1 MTTKPTFSIRHK
13 KADDNK
19 KGLFSTLQ
27 FRFAIVFI
35 LIMFFSITPLILGNY
50 FRVKIDDKNET
61 LELVKSFHENYNSVL
76 ARQNLTELTKTTTTI
91 QESYTKL
98 IKSNFHHNDFVKIQQ
113 DWSSFEPSLE
123 ALKPKESLASF
134 NYILPGFIANSK
146 EWNTYLTN
154 IHSSLDKEIK
164 QLQTM
169 QQFMYLAQNGIVL
182 LICLF
187 AWFEIQ
193 RNVLRPLRHID
204 TYATKLGDG
213 DISQDLVIEKNKIK
227 ELNSLSSTFNR
238 TKENLTNLLLQIKNS
253 SQTLKHTSGE
263 LYTSIN
269 ESSEAS
275 TDIAEN
281 ADKMAR
287 AVRTQLDSVE
297 NSSSKIESVV
307 SNTTSILGNMNQLKE
322 ANEMTNKKVIQSNS
336 SLQHVI
342 GKIQSLSDSVDNTT
356 KTTLSLQ
363 QKSAQIEHIV
373 DMISDI
379 SSKTNLLALNA
390 AIEAARAGEH
400 GKGFS
405 VVAEEVKKLAY
416 QSKEAADKVVDIV
429 KEIHIETKAS
439 IENNEHNLTEAQ
451 ESIKSV
457 RNVSTDFE
465 ELFDLFKENN
475 EAVSDIDRKTKHLF
489 DDLEELSQL
498 ISRIDAASKEIN
510 MNAQN
515 TASASEEQASSMT
528 VMQDNVKLLTELAN
542 ELNSLATHFK
552 TN

>member
-1 MTTKPTFSIRHK
+1 MATHSTFSIQHK
-13 KADDNK
+13 KAEDNK
-19 KGLFSTLQ
+19 KGILSTLQ

-50 FRVKIDDKNET
+50 FRVKIDEKNET

-76 ARQNLTELTKTTTTI
+76 ARQNLTALEKTTTTI
-91 QESYTKL
+91 QESYAKL
-98 IKSNFHHNDFVKIQQ
+98 VKSNFHHNDFAKIQQ

-146 EWNTYLTN
+146 DWNTYLTN
-154 IHSSLDKEIK
+154 IHTYLDKEIK
-164 QLQTM
+164 QLQTL

-193 RNVLRPLRHID
+193 KNVLRPLRHID
-204 TYATKLGDG
+204 NYATKLGDG

-227 ELNSLSSTFNR
+227 ELHSLSSTFNR

-253 SQTLKHTSGE
+253 SQTLTHTSGE

-297 NSSSKIESVV
+297 NSSSKIDSVV

-465 ELFDLFKENN
+465 ELFELFKENN

-489 DDLEELSQL
+489 EDLEELSQL

-510 MNAQN
+510 LNAQN

-528 VMQDNVKLLTELAN
+528 VMQENVKLLTELAN
-542 ELNSLATHFK
+542 ELNGLATHFK

>member
-1 MTTKPTFSIRHK
+1 MATNSSFSIK
-13 KADDNK
+13 QDSSKTK
-19 KGLFSTLQ
+19 EKSKFSTLQ
-27 FRFAIVFI
+27 FRFALVFI
-35 LIMFFSITPLILGNY
+35 LIMVFSISPLILGSY
-50 FRVKIDDKNET
+50 FRVKIEDKNDT
-61 LELVKSFHENYNSVL
+61 LELVKTLDENYKSII
-76 ARQNLTELTKTTTTI
+76 ARQNLTELNKTATAI
-91 QESYTKL
+91 QESYTQL
-98 IKSNFHHNDFVKIQQ
+98 VKSNFNHEDFLKIEQE
-113 DWSSFEPSLE
+113 WESFEPSLE
-123 ALKPKESLASF
+123 ALKPKEALASF
-134 NYILPGFIANSK
+134 NYIIPGFIANSK
-146 EWNTYLTN
+146 DWNTYLGN
-154 IHSSLDKEIK
+154 AYNSLDKEVK
-164 QLQTM
+164 HLQTM

-187 AWFEIQ
+187 AWFEI
-193 RNVLRPLRHID
+193 RKNVLRPIHHID

-213 DISQDLVIEKNKIK
+213 DISQDLVIEKNNIK
-227 ELNSLSSTFNR
+227 ELQSLSSTFNR
-238 TKENLTNLLLQIKNS
+238 TKENLANLLLQIKNS
-253 SQTLKHTSGE
+253 SHTLKHTSNE
-263 LYTSIN
+263 LYSSIN

-297 NSSSKIESVV
+297 NSSSKIDSVV

-322 ANEMTNKKVIQSNS
+322 ANEMTNQKILQSNS

-342 GKIQSLSDSVDNTT
+342 KKIQSLSDSVDNTT

-429 KEIHIETKAS
+429 KEIHIETKTS

-465 ELFDLFKENN
+465 ELFELFNENN

-510 MNAQN
+510 FNAQN

-542 ELNSLATHFK
+542 ELNQLATHFK